1 MGQTGMS
8 PLACGRVRWHLPQQ
22 QAGAPG
28 QLAMKD
34 CLQSLIQ
41 FLHSVLMP
49 RICTGFRDPLLQLA
63 WVRVTDIP
71 AGSCQQGPL
80 PCALEPD

>member
-1 MGQTGMS
+1 
-8 PLACGRVRWHLPQQ
+8 
-22 QAGAPG
+22 
-28 QLAMKD
+28 MKD